1 MKALVKTKPGPGLD
15 LVEVDIPKPCKDE
28 LLVEVKAIAICG
40 TEIHFYHWD
49 SAATNF
55 DIQFPMILGHEYA
68 GKVIEVGENVEGFS
82 VDDLISVETHIP
94 CGQCYSC
101 HLGNTHNCQNMKL
114 VGMHYPGAFAKY
126 ATIPAKVAF
135 KLPDGASYEEG
146 ALFEPAGVAM
156 RGIDEAKISA
166 GDLVVVLGCGPIG
179 LVVVQIAQVT
189 GAAQVVAVD
198 VNDFRLNM
206 AENFGAIA
214 LNPERDNV
222 IQQIKKIAGRKDGA
236 DVVLEVSGAPA
247 AFDYI
252 FEIIRLEGRL
262 VTIGH
267 PTQPVTI
274 DISKHIN
281 QKGIHL
287 KGVFGRRIWE
297 TWEHLAA
304 LVEHKK
310 VNLTD
315 IITHRFPL
323 DQYQK
328 AFQQINKN
336 AGKVLLIP

>member
-1 MKALVKTKPGPGLD
+1 VILKKPLWENYKLKEKTMKALVKTQPGPGLD
-15 LVEVDIPKPCKDE
+15 LIEVENPRLRKDE

-49 SAATNF
+49 SAAANF
-55 DIQFPMILGHEYA
+55 QIQFPMIL
-68 GKVIEVGENVEGFS
+68 
-82 VDDLISVETHIP
+82 ETHIP

-101 HLGNTHNCQNMKL
+101 HLGNGHNCQNMKL

-126 ATIPAKVAF
+126 TTIPAKVAF
-135 KLPDGASYEEG
+135 KLPDGVSYEEG

-198 VNDFRLNM
+198 INDFRLNI

-214 LNPERDNV
+214 LNPERDN
-222 IQQIKKIAGRKDGA
+222 IAQQIKKIAGRKDGA

-247 AFDYI
+247 VFDYL

-281 QKGIHL
+281 QKGIYF
-287 KGVFGRRIWE
+287 KGIFGRRIWE
-297 TWEHLAA
+297 SWEHLAV

-310 VNLTD
+310 VNLAD